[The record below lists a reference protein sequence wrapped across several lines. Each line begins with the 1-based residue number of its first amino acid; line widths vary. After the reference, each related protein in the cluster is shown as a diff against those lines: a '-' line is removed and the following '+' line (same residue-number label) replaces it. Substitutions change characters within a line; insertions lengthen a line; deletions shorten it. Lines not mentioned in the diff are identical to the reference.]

1 MKGRGGGMRI
11 FRVARGAGRMAG
23 WRQGRT
29 GAAMKAAFWRAV
41 AARDGAQAGRFV
53 YGVRTTGIY
62 CRPGCPSR
70 RPLRGNV
77 RFFDDARAARAAG
90 FRPCRRCDPD
100 GKTRR
105 PG

>member
-1 MKGRGGGMRI
+1 M
-11 FRVARGAGRMAG
+11 
-23 WRQGRT
+23 
-29 GAAMKAAFWRAV
+29 GAAMEAAFWRAV